1 MILASRDAANT
12 LPHSPDANDSREA
25 WRKRSAACGGSAGM
39 LLERDRVL
47 ELEEE
52 MRSLVVELVE
62 ERKARGLEAT
72 RADEAERR

>member
-1 MILASRDAANT
+1 
-12 LPHSPDANDSREA
+12 
-25 WRKRSAACGGSAGM
+25 M

-52 MRSLVVELVE
+52 MRMLVVELVE
-62 ERKARGLEAT
+62 ERKARRLEAT